1 MGRVAAEQRSAAGWG
16 DALGPHPDAAKGVV
30 GPPRKGEVWSQQRGR
45 LSGHDTKKEG
55 GGKGGRRKEREEE
68 E

>member
-30 GPPRKGEVWSQQRGR
+30 GPPRKGEVWSLLRR
-45 LSGHDTKKEG
+45 LTFTTL
-55 GGKGGRRKEREEE
+55 
-68 E
+68 